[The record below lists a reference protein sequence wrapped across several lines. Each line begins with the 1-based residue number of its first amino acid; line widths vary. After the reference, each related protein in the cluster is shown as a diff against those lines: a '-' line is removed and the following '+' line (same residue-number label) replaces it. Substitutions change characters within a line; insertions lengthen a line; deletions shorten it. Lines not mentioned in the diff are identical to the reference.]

1 MQKCCIFRLTILA
14 KMSQQAD
21 RKLVSNI
28 KAPRLPPLGVFRH
41 RSYAQFWFMRVIA
54 SMGLQMQAVAI
65 GWQIYNLARDSMNIE
80 KSAFLLGMV
89 GLAQFVPLFFLSLI
103 GGQAVDKYNR
113 KIIIILALLLEVV
126 LSATLMLSTKSPTH
140 MAFIMIFSVAA
151 GFGVIRAFLPPAMS
165 ALGPNLVPREELPQ
179 AIAWNSLGFQGAS
192 IIGPSVAGFL
202 YISGAVNVYLTCLIL
217 QIIAVLVI
225 LLTQTPP
232 QDYSKTQEKFIVLIK
247 EGLGFV
253 WNNKIVLGA
262 ISLDLAVVLLAGA
275 TALMPVF
282 ARDILHENAKALGI
296 LRAAPSVGAA
306 LVALILAI
314 NPIREK
320 VGLWMFGAVCVF
332 GLATIGFGASRVLYL
347 SAFFLAIAGAADMIS
362 VYVRQS
368 LMQLATPDNM
378 RGRVG
383 AVSTLFISASNELG
397 EFQSGLAARFLGP
410 VMAVILGG
418 FGAIA
423 VAGAWM
429 KLFKPLKDA
438 NQFSDAQIKD

>member
-192 IIGPSVAGFL
+192 IIGPSIAGF
-202 YISGAVNVYLTCLIL
+202 
-217 QIIAVLVI
+217 
-225 LLTQTPP
+225 
-232 QDYSKTQEKFIVLIK
+232 
-247 EGLGFV
+247 
-253 WNNKIVLGA
+253 
-262 ISLDLAVVLLAGA
+262 
-275 TALMPVF
+275 
-282 ARDILHENAKALGI
+282 
-296 LRAAPSVGAA
+296 
-306 LVALILAI
+306 
-314 NPIREK
+314 
-320 VGLWMFGAVCVF
+320 
-332 GLATIGFGASRVLYL
+332 
-347 SAFFLAIAGAADMIS
+347 
-362 VYVRQS
+362 
-368 LMQLATPDNM
+368 
-378 RGRVG
+378 
-383 AVSTLFISASNELG
+383 
-397 EFQSGLAARFLGP
+397 
-410 VMAVILGG
+410 
-418 FGAIA
+418 
-423 VAGAWM
+423 
-429 KLFKPLKDA
+429 
-438 NQFSDAQIKD
+438 